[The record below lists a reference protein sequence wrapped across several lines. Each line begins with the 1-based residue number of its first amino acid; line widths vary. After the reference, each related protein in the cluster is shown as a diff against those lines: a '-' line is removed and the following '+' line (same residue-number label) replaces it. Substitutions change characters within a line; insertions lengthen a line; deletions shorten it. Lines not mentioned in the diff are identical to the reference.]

1 MALRRQATREGARS
15 PHLDVEHRARPELVD
30 DRLVVVEVGP
40 ILAPKVVVDPR
51 QPRVGEDR
59 IRHGRRPY
67 RLASRPMPTLG
78 PLVPADETFHHQI
91 TDTFATVSQSD
102 RSWTEK
108 VCAMAAHKDGRAARL
123 RDGQVPEPGRARRLR
138 RHQHRRQQWT
148 VRSSRRLAP
157 EVERMETGPI
167 RYEVLEP
174 LAVCGS
180 ASPPTTCCRSASSGP
195 SRARAVRPRAARA
208 PPQPGRLR
216 LDADIVRYHQIG
228 TATGW
233 AEVDGTRFELDDATS
248 VSTRDHSWGVRYMV
262 GAPVEDV
269 EEAPRPS
276 SVSTTVIWSP
286 ILCERP
292 DGSRYGIH
300 TYYQRHGIGG
310 WQRIELQG
318 GIEHPDG
325 RREPWAALVPQADV
339 DDATRR
345 LAAAQLDFTMADGSA
360 RPITVTALGDTG
372 FHLGTGLY
380 FGFDGHWHG
389 EWRGDLHVDGEH
401 LADCTDVDTAHRI
414 HQMRD
419 NLVRVD
425 DPVGG
430 GTGYGNLQSIFAGP
444 HPDIGLTEEASFL

>member
-1 MALRRQATREGARS
+1 
-15 PHLDVEHRARPELVD
+15 
-30 DRLVVVEVGP
+30 
-40 ILAPKVVVDPR
+40 
-51 QPRVGEDR
+51 
-59 IRHGRRPY
+59 
-67 RLASRPMPTLG
+67 MPTLG

-108 VCAMAAHKDGRAARL
+108 VCAMAAAKDGSIQLAFGMGKYPNRGVLDAYA
-123 RDGQVPEPGRARRLR
+123 GISIGKE
-138 RHQHRRQQWT
+138 QWT
-148 VRSSRRLAP
+148 VRSSRRLHP
-157 EVERMETGPI
+157 DVERLATGPI
-167 RYEVLEP
+167 AYEVLEP
-174 LAVCGS
+174 LQVVRFSLAANDVVPISFEWTFTGAVPC
-180 ASPPTTCCRSASSGP
+180 ALEQPEHHRSRDG
-195 SRARAVRPRAARA
+195 
-208 PPQPGRLR
+208 LR

-233 AEVDGTRFELDDATS
+233 AEVDGTRFTLDEASS

-262 GAPVEDV
+262 GGPVTDV

-276 SVSTTVIWSP
+276 GVSTTVLWSP

-300 TYYQRHGIGG
+300 TYYQRHAIGG

-325 RREPWAALVPQADV
+325 RREPWAALVPVAEV
-339 DDATRR
+339 DDANRR
-345 LAAAQLDFTMADGSA
+345 LRRADLRFTMADGTD
-360 RPITVTALGDTG
+360 RPIEVTAVGDTG

-380 FGFDGHWHG
+380 FGLDDHWHG

-401 LADCTDVDTAHRI
+401 FPDCSDPETARRI

-419 NLVRVD
+419 NLVRFD

-430 GTGYGNLQSIFAGP
+430 GVGYGNLQSIFAGP
-444 HPDIGLTEEASFL
+444 QPEIGLTEEASFL